1 MGLNKVST
9 RAVFL
14 GNMEEDELECL
25 IEGKK
30 TLFDFR
36 SERVFKRLDQDNS
49 GALDKEE
56 VRDYLMEAMGDDWDD
71 KEFESEYRNTFNVSL
86 DDNDDTTTLEE
97 WKVIYKKM
105 AVKIL
110 EDM

>member
-36 SERVFKRLDQDNS
+36 SERVFKRLD
-49 GALDKEE
+49 
-56 VRDYLMEAMGDDWDD
+56 
-71 KEFESEYRNTFNVSL
+71 
-86 DDNDDTTTLEE
+86 
-97 WKVIYKKM
+97 
-105 AVKIL
+105 
-110 EDM
+110 